1 MPFAPI
7 AGPSIGLSQVETVV
21 KAQFGAQIDL
31 QTHYLNLDFAA
42 KMKGSA
48 FYSHAV
54 SSRARMTGL
63 SDWFFRS
70 SAFPEAADNS
80 DDYLARY
87 YFADDQETRDV
98 VDFIRNRRQE
108 MDDFLDELIERYE
121 LASSDIVGFSLC
133 FFQTTASIAMANRL
147 KALNPN
153 MTIVFG
159 GPAVKGVPGK
169 TLVDNVPSVDYVFSG
184 PGLVSFPKLV
194 ACRLAGDLE
203 SIPKI
208 QGVFARG
215 VACGTSPARAVG
227 ANIDINTDIL
237 LDYGPFLDQFQ
248 ACMDDPD
255 VFPFLLMQ
263 TSRGCWWADKQR
275 CTFCGLNC
283 LSERFE
289 AMSPE
294 HAIRHIQSVL
304 KYSRRISDLET
315 GLNNLGTLNS
325 SSASN
330 RVSHF
335 VACDNIAP
343 PNYFK
348 EVFPHLDVP
357 DGVFIKYETR
367 STITAEEIKTLCDA
381 GIRCVQPGVEALSS
395 ASLKLMR
402 KGVSAFNNVR
412 FLKDCIRHRLF
423 AEWNILL
430 FSPGEREEVYYKY
443 ELDIPLLA
451 HLQPPV
457 DVFPIEFVR
466 DACYFEEAQ
475 KFGLELEP
483 HESLFYV
490 YPFDKQ
496 TITGLAFRFTDR
508 HADIEKIDNWLERL
522 GGMVKAWR
530 EQWNVEP
537 GLRPRLILWRDEH
550 SAVIYDS
557 RFGEGESY
565 RVSDA
570 AEALLKA
577 MDSSP
582 LSVRDA
588 ALKCGLE
595 ERATSEEIMFLKD
608 RGLLFEEDGRYL
620 SLAIVETV

>member
-1 MPFAPI
+1 MPFAPLG
-7 AGPSIGLSQVETVV
+7 GPSIGLSQLESVV

-31 QTHYLNLDFAA
+31 RVHYLNLDFGA
-42 KMKGSA
+42 KLKGST
-48 FYSHAV
+48 FYRNAISSH
-54 SSRARMTGL
+54 ARMTGL
-63 SDWFFRS
+63 SDWFFRA
-70 SAFPEAADNS
+70 SAFPEAADNT

-87 YFADDQETRDV
+87 YFADDQETRAV
-98 VDFIRNRRQE
+98 VDFIRNRRRE
-108 MDDFLDELIERYE
+108 MEDFLDELIERYD

-184 PGLVSFPKLV
+184 PSLVSFPELV

-215 VACGTSPARAVG
+215 VACGTSPERAVG
-227 ANIDINTDIL
+227 ANIEINTDIP
-237 LDYGPFLDQFQ
+237 LDYASFLDKFE
-248 ACMDDPD
+248 ACMDDPE

-304 KYSRRISDLET
+304 KYS
-315 GLNNLGTLNS
+315 
-325 SSASN
+325 N

-367 STITAEEIKTLCDA
+367 TTITAEEIKILCDT
-381 GIRCVQPGVEALSS
+381 GIRCVQPGVEALSTE
-395 ASLKLMR
+395 SLKLMR

-412 FLKDCIRHRLF
+412 FLKDCIRHHLF

-430 FSPGEREEVYYKY
+430 FSPGERDEVYQKY
-443 ELDIPLLA
+443 ELDIPRLV

-466 DACYFEEAQ
+466 DSSYFEEAQ
-475 KFGLELEP
+475 KFGFELEP

-508 HADIEKIDNWLERL
+508 NADIEKINISLERL
-522 GGMVKAWR
+522 GGMVQAWR
-530 EQWNVEP
+530 EHWNVEP

-570 AEALLKA
+570 AESLLKA
-577 MDSSP
+577 MDSSS

>member
-1 MPFAPI
+1 MPFAPLG
-7 AGPSIGLSQVETVV
+7 GPSIGLSQLESVV

-31 QTHYLNLDFAA
+31 RVHYLNLDFGA
-42 KMKGSA
+42 KLKGST
-48 FYSHAV
+48 FYRNAISSH
-54 SSRARMTGL
+54 ARMTGL
-63 SDWFFRS
+63 SDWFFRA
-70 SAFPEAADNS
+70 SAFPEAADNT

-87 YFADDQETRDV
+87 YFADDQETSSV
-98 VDFIRNRRQE
+98 VDFIRNRRRE
-108 MDDFLDELIERYE
+108 MEDFLDELIERYD

-184 PGLVSFPKLV
+184 PGLVSFPELV

-215 VACGTSPARAVG
+215 VACGTSPERAVG
-227 ANIDINTDIL
+227 ANIDINTDIP
-237 LDYGPFLDQFQ
+237 LDYASFLDKFE
-248 ACMDDPD
+248 ACMDDPE

-304 KYSRRISDLET
+304 KYS
-315 GLNNLGTLNS
+315 
-325 SSASN
+325 N

-367 STITAEEIKTLCDA
+367 PTITAEEIKILCDT
-381 GIRCVQPGVEALSS
+381 GIRCVQPGVEALSTE
-395 ASLKLMR
+395 SLKLMR

-412 FLKDCIRHRLF
+412 FLKDCIRHHLF

-430 FSPGEREEVYYKY
+430 FSPGERDEIYQKY
-443 ELDIPLLA
+443 ELDIPRLV

-466 DACYFEEAQ
+466 DSSYFEEAQ

-508 HADIEKIDNWLERL
+508 NADIEKINISLERL
-522 GGMVKAWR
+522 GGMVQAWR
-530 EQWNVEP
+530 ERWNVEP

-582 LSVRDA
+582 MSVRDA

-595 ERATSEEIMFLKD
+595 ERATSEEIMFLNN

>member
-1 MPFAPI
+1 MPFAPLG
-7 AGPSIGLSQVETVV
+7 GPSIGLSQLETVV
-21 KAQFGAQIDL
+21 KAQFGAQVDL
-31 QTHYLNLDFAA
+31 RTHYLNLDFAA
-42 KMKGSA
+42 KMKDSA
-48 FYSHAV
+48 FYSYAV
-54 SSRARMTGL
+54 SPYARMTGL
-63 SDWFFRS
+63 ADWFFRS
-70 SAFPEAADNS
+70 SAFPEAADNT

-87 YFADDQETRDV
+87 YFADNQETEAV
-98 VDFIRNRRQE
+98 VDFICNRRRE
-108 MDDFLDELIERYE
+108 MADFLDELIERYD

-153 MTIVFG
+153 MLIVFG

-194 ACRLAGDLE
+194 ACCLAGDAE

-215 VACGTSPARAVG
+215 TECASSPESVVG
-227 ANIDINTDIL
+227 APLGIDVDIP
-237 LDYGPFLDQFQ
+237 LDYGPFLDKFE
-248 ACMDDPD
+248 ACIDDPE

-294 HAIRHIQSVL
+294 QEIRHIQSIL
-304 KYSRRISDLET
+304 KYSS
-315 GLNNLGTLNS
+315 
-325 SSASN
+325 
-330 RVSHF
+330 RVVHF

-348 EVFPHLDVP
+348 EVFPHLNTP
-357 DGVFIKYETR
+357 EGVFIKYETR
-367 STITAEEIKTLCDA
+367 PTITAEDIKTLCDA
-381 GIRCVQPGVEALSS
+381 GIRCVQPGVEALSTE
-395 ASLKLMR
+395 SLKLMC

-412 FLKDCIRHRLF
+412 FLKDCIRHHLF

-430 FSPGEREEVYYKY
+430 FSPGERDEVYLKY

-475 KFGLELEP
+475 KFSLALEP
-483 HESLFYV
+483 HESLFYI
-490 YPFDKQ
+490 YPFDPQ
-496 TITGLAFRFTDR
+496 TIAGLAFRFTDKN
-508 HADIEKIDNWLERL
+508 ADIEKINTWLERL
-522 GGMVKAWR
+522 GGMVQAWR
-530 EQWNVEP
+530 ERWNVAQ

-565 RVSDA
+565 RISDA

-577 MDSSP
+577 MDSNP
-582 LSVRDA
+582 MNIKDA
-588 ALKCGLE
+588 SFKSGIE
-595 ERATSEEIMFLKD
+595 ELAAIEEIAFLKD
-608 RGLLFEEDGRYL
+608 RGLLFEEDLLYL
-620 SLAIVETV
+620 SLPIIETE

>member
-1 MPFAPI
+1 MPFAPLG
-7 AGPSIGLSQVETVV
+7 GPSIGLSQLEAVV
-21 KAQFGAQIDL
+21 KAQFGTQIDL
-31 QTHYLNLDFAA
+31 QTHYLNLDFVA
-42 KMKGSA
+42 KLKGSA
-48 FYSHAV
+48 FYRNAISSH
-54 SSRARMTGL
+54 ARMTGL
-63 SDWFFRS
+63 ADWFFRS
-70 SAFPEAADNS
+70 SAFPKATDNADE
-80 DDYLARY
+80 YLARY
-87 YFADDQETRDV
+87 YFGDDQETRDV
-98 VDFIRNRRQE
+98 VDFIRTRRQE
-108 MDDFLDELIERYE
+108 MDDFLDELIERYD
-121 LASSDIVGFSLC
+121 LVSSDIAGFSLC

-153 MTIVFG
+153 MTVVFG
-159 GPAVKGVPGK
+159 GPAVKGIPGK

-184 PGLVSFPKLV
+184 PALVSFPKLV
-194 ACRLAGDLE
+194 ACCLAGDVE
-203 SIPKI
+203 SISKI

-215 VACGTSPARAVG
+215 VECCSSPERVAG
-227 ANIDINTDIL
+227 ATIDINTDIP
-237 LDYGPFLDQFQ
+237 LDYGPFLDKFES
-248 ACMDDPD
+248 CIDDPG
-255 VFPFLLMQ
+255 VLPFLLMQ

-304 KYSRRISDLET
+304 NYSSRVP
-315 GLNNLGTLNS
+315 GLDTSPTPNP
-325 SSASN
+325 SSASK

-367 STITAEEIKTLCDA
+367 TTITAEEIKTFCDT
-381 GIRCVQPGVEALSS
+381 GIRCVQPGVEALSTE
-395 ASLKLMR
+395 SLKLMR

-412 FLKDCIRHRLF
+412 FLKDCIRYHLF

-430 FSPGEREEVYYKY
+430 FSPGERDEVYQKY
-443 ELDIPLLA
+443 ETDIPRLV
-451 HLQPPV
+451 HLQPPI

-466 DACYFEEAQ
+466 DSCYFEEAQ
-475 KFGLELEP
+475 KIGLDLEP
-483 HESLFYV
+483 HESLFYI

-496 TITGLAFRFTDR
+496 TIAGLAFRFTDKN
-508 HADIEKIDNWLERL
+508 ADIEKINTWLERL
-522 GGMVKAWR
+522 GGMVQDWR
-530 EQWNVEP
+530 ERWDVEP
-537 GLRPRLILWRDEH
+537 SLRPRLILWRDEH
-550 SAVIYDS
+550 SAVIFDS

-570 AEALLKA
+570 ADAMLKA
-577 MDSSP
+577 MYGSP
-582 LSVRDA
+582 MSVKDV
-588 ALKCGLE
+588 ALKCGIE
-595 ERATSEEIMFLKD
+595 EHAAIDEIASLKD

-620 SLAIVETV
+620 SLAIVEPA

>member
-1 MPFAPI
+1 LKISLINMPFAPLG
-7 AGPSIGLSQVETVV
+7 GPSIGLSQLESVV

-31 QTHYLNLDFAA
+31 RVHYLNLDFGA
-42 KMKGSA
+42 KLKGST
-48 FYSHAV
+48 FYRNAISSH
-54 SSRARMTGL
+54 ARMTGL
-63 SDWFFRS
+63 SDWFFRA
-70 SAFPEAADNS
+70 SAFPEAADNT

-87 YFADDQETRDV
+87 YFADDQETSSV
-98 VDFIRNRRQE
+98 VDFIRNRRRE
-108 MDDFLDELIERYE
+108 MEDFLDELIERYD

-184 PGLVSFPKLV
+184 PGLVSFPELV

-215 VACGTSPARAVG
+215 VACGTSPERAVG
-227 ANIDINTDIL
+227 ANIDINTDIP
-237 LDYGPFLDQFQ
+237 LDYASFLDKFE
-248 ACMDDPD
+248 ACMDDPE

-304 KYSRRISDLET
+304 KYS
-315 GLNNLGTLNS
+315 
-325 SSASN
+325 N

-367 STITAEEIKTLCDA
+367 PTITAEEIKILCDT
-381 GIRCVQPGVEALSS
+381 GIRCVQPGVEALSTE
-395 ASLKLMR
+395 SLKLMR

-412 FLKDCIRHRLF
+412 FLKDCIRHHLF

-430 FSPGEREEVYYKY
+430 FSPGERDEIYQKY
-443 ELDIPLLA
+443 ELDIPRLV

-466 DACYFEEAQ
+466 DSSYFEEAQ

-508 HADIEKIDNWLERL
+508 NADIEKINISLERL
-522 GGMVKAWR
+522 GGMVQAWR
-530 EQWNVEP
+530 ERWNVEP

-582 LSVRDA
+582 MSVRDA

-595 ERATSEEIMFLKD
+595 ERATSEEIMFLNN

>member
-1 MPFAPI
+1 MPFAPLG
-7 AGPSIGLSQVETVV
+7 GPSIGLSQLEAVV
-21 KAQFGAQIDL
+21 KTQFGAQVDL
-31 QTHYLNLDFAA
+31 QTLYLNLDFAA
-42 KMKGSA
+42 KLKGSA

-54 SSRARMTGL
+54 SPYARMTGL
-63 SDWFFRS
+63 SDWFFRL
-70 SAFPEAADNS
+70 SAFPEAADNT

-87 YFADDQETRDV
+87 YFADDQETKTII
-98 VDFIRNRRQE
+98 DFVRNRRQE
-108 MDDFLDELIERYE
+108 MEGFLDELIERYD

-147 KALNPN
+147 KTRNPN

-169 TLVDNVPSVDYVFSG
+169 TLVDNVPSLDYVFSG
-184 PGLVSFPKLV
+184 PGLISFPKLV
-194 ACRLAGDLE
+194 SCFLAGDLD

-215 VACGTSPARAVG
+215 VACGSSPERVVG
-227 ANIDINTDIL
+227 ATLDINADIP
-237 LDYGPFLDQFQ
+237 LDYGPFLDKFE
-248 ACMDDPD
+248 ACMEDTE
-255 VFPFLLMQ
+255 VSPFLLMQ
-263 TSRGCWWADKQR
+263 TSRGCWWSDKQR

-304 KYSRRISDLET
+304 KYSRR
-315 GLNNLGTLNS
+315 
-325 SSASN
+325 
-330 RVSHF
+330 VVHF

-348 EVFPHLDVP
+348 EVFPHLNTP
-357 DGVFIKYETR
+357 EGVFMKYETR
-367 STITAEEIKTLCDA
+367 PTITAEDIKTLCDA
-381 GIRCVQPGVEALSS
+381 GIRCVQPGVEALSTE
-395 ASLKLMR
+395 SLKLMR

-412 FLKDCIRHRLF
+412 FLKDCIRHHLF

-430 FSPGEREEVYYKY
+430 FSPGERDEVYQKY

-475 KFGLELEP
+475 KFSLALEP
-483 HESLFYV
+483 HESLFYI
-490 YPFDKQ
+490 YPFDPQ
-496 TITGLAFRFTDR
+496 TIAGLAFRFTDKN
-508 HADIEKIDNWLERL
+508 ADIEKINNWLERL
-522 GGMVKAWR
+522 GGMVQAWR
-530 EQWNVEP
+530 ERWNVAP

-570 AEALLKA
+570 VEALLKA

-582 LSVRDA
+582 MSAKDA
-588 ALKCGLE
+588 ALTCGLE
-595 ERATSEEIMFLKD
+595 EHAAMEEIVFLKD
-608 RGLLFEEDGRYL
+608 QGLLFEEDGRYL
-620 SLAIVETV
+620 SLAIVEQA